1 MIQEIEN
8 EQNKDHVRSSIFY
21 VPPKEKEPIIARIF
35 SIILHPLF
43 MVLYAVILIFIH
55 TDFKFLFANQ
65 FVRFMTPILF
75 FSCIV
80 PVTGMYFLKISGTIQ
95 NFNLNN
101 KKEWLL
107 PFSVFFLSY
116 GLLFY
121 YFFSAKLYIWFLAV
135 VAVPMILL
143 IVYTIISR
151 FWDISAHMIGMGG
164 LIGSIMSVCYNIKG
178 LNLYILFI
186 ILFILA
192 GCLGVSR
199 LAAKKSTPAQVYV
212 GFLIGIIISYLTV
225 YAGAYWGFVIFLKS
239 IN

>member
-1 MIQEIEN
+1 MIEEIEN
-8 EQNKDHVRSSIFY
+8 EPNRSFVKSSVFY
-21 VPPKEKEPIIARIF
+21 EPPKEKEPILARIF
-35 SIILHPLF
+35 SIALHPLF

-65 FVRFMTPILF
+65 FVRFMAPVLF
-75 FSCIV
+75 FSCII
-80 PVTGMYFLKISGTIQ
+80 PATGMYFLKISGIIRD
-95 NFNLNN
+95 FKLNN

-135 VAVPMILL
+135 VAIPLILL
-143 IVYTIISR
+143 IIYIIISR
-151 FWDISAHMIGMGG
+151 FWDISAYMIGIGG

-199 LAAKKSTPAQVYV
+199 LALNKSTSAQVYV
-212 GFLIGIIISYLTV
+212 GFLIGIAISYLAV
-225 YAGAYWGFVIFLKS
+225 YIGTYWGFVILLK
-239 IN
+239 NL